1 MEVLWQIFNFI
12 ADVVQTLIDVLAQL
26 ILGLSA
32 SMVDMTEAEAQMIAT
47 AVLGFV
53 VFVWVARRT
62 FWSKGFGVFKPMT
75 ITLQT
80 TKTPWQVLMG
90 DLRSC
95 MITALAILVLVVFV
109 MSVLVGG

>member
-1 MEVLWQIFNFI
+1 MDLLKQFFNFI
-12 ADVVQTLIDVLAQL
+12 AAVVQALIDGLAQL

-47 AVLGFV
+47 AVLGLV
-53 VFVWVARRT
+53 VFAWVARRT
-62 FWSKGFGVFKPMT
+62 IWSKGFGVFKPMT

-90 DLRSC
+90 DIKSC
-95 MITALAILVLVVFV
+95 LITTLAILMFVTFVL
-109 MSVLVGG
+109 SVLLGG